1 MKTQRPKV
9 SSTILRGG
17 SPRIP
22 ANSQNSVCGDPD
34 TAPLMRFKPIGW
46 HEAREGILPVLALLH
61 VSVSR
66 QHPGVAVAGPA
77 ALGLR
82 APSRLSAL
90 VACLADWL
98 ETV

>member
-34 TAPLMRFKPIGW
+34 TAPLMRFKPIRW
-46 HEAREGILPVLALLH
+46 HESREGILPVFALLH
-61 VSVSR
+61 VSVSI
-66 QHPGVAVAGPA
+66 QHHAVPVSVPGAFCLTRVFIPVSGFILA
-77 ALGLR
+77 
-82 APSRLSAL
+82 SRLPRG
-90 VACLADWL
+90 
-98 ETV
+98 